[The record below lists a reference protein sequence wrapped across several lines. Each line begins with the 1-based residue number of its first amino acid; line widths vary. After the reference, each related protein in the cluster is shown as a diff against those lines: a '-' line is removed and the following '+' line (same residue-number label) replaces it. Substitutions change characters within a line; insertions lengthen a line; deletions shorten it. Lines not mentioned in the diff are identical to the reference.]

1 MLFQCPSATSV
12 FWLFVVVVTA
22 TRRIFTASTHL
33 TDPIPLMRLFVTT
46 LGTALLAAT
55 PTSASAQFASLV
67 YRLGKD
73 TVAIEQFTRS
83 ATGMTGEMVQ
93 RSGAA
98 VARYQYK
105 ITLAKNG
112 RPTTAS
118 IKRLNADGSLPP
130 NTPSD
135 TRFTVTADSIVRE
148 TVFADSTPRRAF
160 AATQAMINFPTFIYG
175 PTELL
180 ATLAKSK
187 AAVDSIPALGL
198 TGNLGVTGI
207 TSAGG
212 DSLRLRGGAYAMLLR
227 FDANQRLQSV
237 DGSFTT
243 NKSVGTRGAGSLD
256 LAALAKSMK
265 PTGTLSLR
273 ETARGAFGQ
282 GGMVL
287 VDYGRPSVRD
297 RTVWG
302 GTLVPFDTV
311 WRTGANDATH
321 LFTSRTLTMGDVVV
335 PPGAYTLFVQHTRT
349 GTWLLVNKQV
359 GQWGTVYSAANDL
372 GRVPMQMSATPSH
385 VEEFTI
391 VVRAINPTR
400 GAIEMSWGPG
410 MVSVPFTA
418 TAVRP

>member
-1 MLFQCPSATSV
+1 
-12 FWLFVVVVTA
+12 
-22 TRRIFTASTHL
+22 
-33 TDPIPLMRLFVTT
+33 MRLFVTT
-46 LGTALLAAT
+46 LAAGTALLAAT
-55 PTSASAQFASLV
+55 PTSASAQQASLV

-73 TVAIEQFTRS
+73 TVAIEQYTRT

-98 VARYQYK
+98 VARYQYT

-160 AATQAMINFPTFIYG
+160 AAKQAMINFPTFIYG

-180 ATLAKSK
+180 AGLAKTK
-187 AAVDSIPALGL
+187 AAVDSLPALGL
-198 TGNLGVTGI
+198 TGNLGLTGI

-212 DSLRLRGGAYAMLLR
+212 DSVRLRGGAYAMLLR

-243 NKSVGTRGAGSLD
+243 NKSVGTRGSALD
-256 LAALAKSMK
+256 IVAIAKSMK

-282 GGMVL
+282 GGMVI

-302 GTLVPFDTV
+302 GTLVPFDSV

-391 VVRAINPTR
+391 VVRAINATR

-410 MVSVPFTA
+410 MMSVPFTA
-418 TAVRP
+418 TVGSATAVRP

>member
-1 MLFQCPSATSV
+1 
-12 FWLFVVVVTA
+12 
-22 TRRIFTASTHL
+22 
-33 TDPIPLMRLFVTT
+33 MRLFVTT
-46 LGTALLAAT
+46 LATGTALLTAT
-55 PTSASAQFASLV
+55 PTSASAQQASVV

-73 TVAIEQFTRS
+73 TVAIEQYTRT

-98 VARYQYK
+98 VARYQYT

-148 TVFADSTPRRAF
+148 AVFADSTPRRAF

-180 ATLAKSK
+180 AGLAKSK
-187 AAVDSIPALGL
+187 AAVDSLPALGL
-198 TGNLGVTGI
+198 TGNLGLTGI
-207 TSAGG
+207 TAAGG

-243 NKSVGTRGAGSLD
+243 NKSVGTRGGALD
-256 LAALAKSMK
+256 IAAIAKSMK

-282 GGMVL
+282 GGMVI

-302 GTLVPFDTV
+302 GTLVPFDSV

-391 VVRAINPTR
+391 VVRAINATR

-410 MVSVPFTA
+410 MMSVPFTA
-418 TAVRP
+418 TVGSATAVRP

>member
-1 MLFQCPSATSV
+1 
-12 FWLFVVVVTA
+12 
-22 TRRIFTASTHL
+22 
-33 TDPIPLMRLFVTT
+33 MRLFVTT

-55 PTSASAQFASLV
+55 PTSASAQSASLV

-98 VARYQYK
+98 VARYQYT

-335 PPGAYTLFVQHTRT
+335 PPGAYSLFVQHTRT
-349 GTWLLVNKQV
+349 GTMLIVNKQV
-359 GQWGTVYSAANDL
+359 GQWGTIYSSANDL
-372 GRVPMQMSATPSH
+372 GRVPMQMTATPSH

-400 GAIEMSWGPG
+400 GAIEMSWGPS

-418 TAVRP
+418 TVGSATAVRP

>member
-1 MLFQCPSATSV
+1 
-12 FWLFVVVVTA
+12 
-22 TRRIFTASTHL
+22 
-33 TDPIPLMRLFVTT
+33 MRLFVTT
-46 LGTALLAAT
+46 LAAGTALLTAT
-55 PTSASAQFASLV
+55 PTSASAQQASLV

-73 TVAIEQFTRS
+73 TVAIEQYTRT

-98 VARYQYK
+98 VARYQYT

-160 AATQAMINFPTFIYG
+160 AAKQAMINFPTFIYG

-180 ATLAKSK
+180 AGLAKTK
-187 AAVDSIPALGL
+187 AAVDSLPALGL
-198 TGNLGVTGI
+198 TGNLGLTGI

-212 DSLRLRGGAYAMLLR
+212 DSVRLRGGAYAMLLR

-243 NKSVGTRGAGSLD
+243 NKSVGTRGSALD
-256 LAALAKSMK
+256 IVAIAKSMK

-282 GGMVL
+282 GGMVI

-391 VVRAINPTR
+391 VVRAINATR

-410 MVSVPFTA
+410 MMSVPFTA
-418 TAVRP
+418 TVGSATAVRP

>member
-1 MLFQCPSATSV
+1 
-12 FWLFVVVVTA
+12 
-22 TRRIFTASTHL
+22 
-33 TDPIPLMRLFVTT
+33 MRLFVTT

-55 PTSASAQFASLV
+55 PTSASAQSASLV

-98 VARYQYK
+98 VARYQYT

-349 GTWLLVNKQV
+349 GTMLIVNKQV
-359 GQWGTVYSAANDL
+359 GQWGTIYSSANDL
-372 GRVPMQMSATPSH
+372 GRVPMQMTATPSH

-400 GAIEMSWGPG
+400 GAIEMSWGPS

-418 TAVRP
+418 TVGSATAVRP

>member
-1 MLFQCPSATSV
+1 
-12 FWLFVVVVTA
+12 
-22 TRRIFTASTHL
+22 
-33 TDPIPLMRLFVTT
+33 MRLFVTT
-46 LGTALLAAT
+46 LATGTALLAAT
-55 PTSASAQFASLV
+55 PTSASAQQASVV

-73 TVAIEQFTRS
+73 TVAIEQYTRT

-98 VARYQYK
+98 VARYQYT

-160 AATQAMINFPTFIYG
+160 AAKQAMINFPTFIYG

-180 ATLAKSK
+180 AGLAKSK
-187 AAVDSIPALGL
+187 AAVDSLPALGL
-198 TGNLGVTGI
+198 TGNLGLTGI
-207 TSAGG
+207 TAAGG

-243 NKSVGTRGAGSLD
+243 NKSVGTRGGALD
-256 LAALAKSMK
+256 IAAIAKSMK

-282 GGMVL
+282 GGMVI

-302 GTLVPFDTV
+302 GTLVPFDSV

-391 VVRAINPTR
+391 VVRAINATR

-410 MVSVPFTA
+410 MMSVPFTA
-418 TAVRP
+418 TVGSATVGSATAVRP

>member
-1 MLFQCPSATSV
+1 
-12 FWLFVVVVTA
+12 
-22 TRRIFTASTHL
+22 
-33 TDPIPLMRLFVTT
+33 MRLFATT
-46 LGTALLAAT
+46 LATGAALLAAT
-55 PTSASAQFASLV
+55 PTSASAQQASLV

-73 TVAIEQFTRS
+73 TVAIEQYTRT

-98 VARYQYK
+98 VARYQYT

-160 AATQAMINFPTFIYG
+160 AAKQAMINFPTFIYG

-180 ATLAKSK
+180 AGLAKTK
-187 AAVDSIPALGL
+187 AAVDSLPALGL
-198 TGNLGVTGI
+198 TGNLGLTGI

-212 DSLRLRGGAYAMLLR
+212 DSVRLRGGAYAMLLR

-243 NKSVGTRGAGSLD
+243 NKSVGTRGSALD
-256 LAALAKSMK
+256 IVAIAKSMK

-282 GGMVL
+282 GGMVI

-302 GTLVPFDTV
+302 PWLVSD
-311 WRTGANDATH
+311 
-321 LFTSRTLTMGDVVV
+321 
-335 PPGAYTLFVQHTRT
+335 Q
-349 GTWLLVNKQV
+349 NKP
-359 GQWGTVYSAANDL
+359 SAATSAAISVSRQRCSAWRAA
-372 GRVPMQMSATPSH
+372 GRMKSIMERLWHGSPSDRLAARP
-385 VEEFTI
+385 TI
-391 VVRAINPTR
+391 PRYGETR
-400 GAIEMSWGPG
+400 
-410 MVSVPFTA
+410 
-418 TAVRP
+418 

>member
-1 MLFQCPSATSV
+1 
-12 FWLFVVVVTA
+12 
-22 TRRIFTASTHL
+22 
-33 TDPIPLMRLFVTT
+33 MRLFVTT
-46 LGTALLAAT
+46 LATGTALLAAT
-55 PTSASAQFASLV
+55 PTSASAQQASLV

-73 TVAIEQFTRS
+73 TVAIEQYTRT

-98 VARYQYK
+98 VARYQYT

-148 TVFADSTPRRAF
+148 AVFADSTPRRAF
-160 AATQAMINFPTFIYG
+160 AAKQAMINFPTFIYG

-180 ATLAKSK
+180 AGLAKTK
-187 AAVDSIPALGL
+187 AAVDSLPALGL
-198 TGNLGVTGI
+198 TGNLGLTGI
-207 TSAGG
+207 TAAGG

-243 NKSVGTRGAGSLD
+243 NKSVGTRGGALD
-256 LAALAKSMK
+256 IAAIAKSMK

-282 GGMVL
+282 GGMVI

-302 GTLVPFDTV
+302 GTLVPFDSV

-321 LFTSRTLTMGDVVV
+321 MFTSRTLTMGDVVV

-391 VVRAINPTR
+391 VVRAINATR

-410 MVSVPFTA
+410 MMSVPFTA
-418 TAVRP
+418 TVGSATAVRP

>member
-1 MLFQCPSATSV
+1 
-12 FWLFVVVVTA
+12 
-22 TRRIFTASTHL
+22 
-33 TDPIPLMRLFVTT
+33 MRLFATT
-46 LGTALLAAT
+46 LATGTALLAAT
-55 PTSASAQFASLV
+55 PVFAQQASLV

-98 VARYQYK
+98 VARYQYT

-118 IKRLNADGSLPP
+118 IKRLNADGSVPP
-130 NTPSD
+130 NAPSD
-135 TRFTVTADSIVRE
+135 TRFTVTADSVVRE

-160 AATQAMINFPTFIYG
+160 AARQAMINFPTFIYG

-180 ATLAKSK
+180 ASLANSK
-187 AAVDSIPALGL
+187 TAVDSLPALGL
-198 TGNLGVTGI
+198 AGTLGFTGI
-207 TSAGG
+207 TPAGG
-212 DSLRLRGGAYAMLLR
+212 DTLRLRGGAYAMLLR

-243 NKSVGTRGAGSLD
+243 NKSVATRGAGGLD
-256 LAALAKSMK
+256 MTAIARSMK

-282 GGMVL
+282 GGIVL
-287 VDYGRPSVRD
+287 IDYGRPSVRD

-321 LFTSRTLTMGDVVV
+321 LFTSRTLTMGDLVV

-349 GTWLLVNKQV
+349 GTMLIVNRQV
-359 GQWGTVYSAANDL
+359 GQWGTIYSSTNDL

-391 VVRAINPTR
+391 AVRSIAPTR
-400 GAIEMSWGPG
+400 GAIEMSWGPS

-418 TAVRP
+418 TAGSATGVRP

>member
-1 MLFQCPSATSV
+1 
-12 FWLFVVVVTA
+12 
-22 TRRIFTASTHL
+22 
-33 TDPIPLMRLFVTT
+33 MR
-46 LGTALLAAT
+46 LLAASLAAGSALLT
-55 PTSASAQFASLV
+55 ATASAQSASFV

-73 TVAIEQFTRS
+73 TVAIEQYTRT

-98 VARYQYK
+98 VARYQYT

-148 TVFADSTPRRAF
+148 AVFADSTPRRAF
-160 AATQAMINFPTFIYG
+160 AAKQAMINFPTFIYG

-180 ATLAKSK
+180 AGLAKSK

-198 TGNLGVTGI
+198 AGNLGFTGI
-207 TSAGG
+207 VPAGG
-212 DSLRLRGGAYAMLLR
+212 DSVRMRGGAYAMILR
-227 FDANQRLQSV
+227 FDANNTLQRV
-237 DGSFTT
+237 DGSYTT
-243 NKSVGTRGAGSLD
+243 NKSIATRGGALD
-256 LAALAKSMK
+256 IAAIAKSMK

-282 GGMVL
+282 GGMVI

-302 GTLVPFDTV
+302 GALVPFDTV

-359 GQWGTVYSAANDL
+359 GQWGTIYSAANDL

-400 GAIEMSWGPG
+400 GAIEMSWGPS

-418 TAVRP
+418 TTVRP

>member
-1 MLFQCPSATSV
+1 
-12 FWLFVVVVTA
+12 
-22 TRRIFTASTHL
+22 
-33 TDPIPLMRLFVTT
+33 MRLFVTT
-46 LGTALLAAT
+46 LAAGTALLAAT
-55 PTSASAQFASLV
+55 PTSASAQQASLV

-73 TVAIEQFTRS
+73 TVAIEQYTRT

-98 VARYQYK
+98 VARYQYT

-148 TVFADSTPRRAF
+148 AVFADSTPRRAF
-160 AATQAMINFPTFIYG
+160 AAKQAMINFPTFIYG

-180 ATLAKSK
+180 AGLAKSK
-187 AAVDSIPALGL
+187 AAVDSLPALGL
-198 TGNLGVTGI
+198 TGNLGLTGI
-207 TSAGG
+207 TAAGG

-243 NKSVGTRGAGSLD
+243 NKSVGTRGGALD
-256 LAALAKSMK
+256 IAAIAKSMK

-282 GGMVL
+282 GGMVI

-391 VVRAINPTR
+391 VVRAINAMR

-410 MVSVPFTA
+410 MMSVPFTA
-418 TAVRP
+418 TVGSATAVRP

>member
-1 MLFQCPSATSV
+1 
-12 FWLFVVVVTA
+12 
-22 TRRIFTASTHL
+22 
-33 TDPIPLMRLFVTT
+33 MRLFVTT
-46 LGTALLAAT
+46 LATGTALLAAT
-55 PTSASAQFASLV
+55 PTSASAQQASLV

-98 VARYQYK
+98 VARYQYT

-282 GGMVL
+282 GGIVI

>member
-1 MLFQCPSATSV
+1 
-12 FWLFVVVVTA
+12 
-22 TRRIFTASTHL
+22 
-33 TDPIPLMRLFVTT
+33 MRLFVTT
-46 LGTALLAAT
+46 LATGTALLAAT
-55 PTSASAQFASLV
+55 STSASAQQASLV

-73 TVAIEQFTRS
+73 TVAIEQYTRT

-98 VARYQYK
+98 VARYQYT

-148 TVFADSTPRRAF
+148 AVFADSTPRRAF
-160 AATQAMINFPTFIYG
+160 AAKQAMINFPTFIYG

-180 ATLAKSK
+180 AGLAKTK
-187 AAVDSIPALGL
+187 AAVDSLPALGL
-198 TGNLGVTGI
+198 TGNLGLTGI

-212 DSLRLRGGAYAMLLR
+212 DSVRLRGGAYAMLLR

-243 NKSVGTRGAGSLD
+243 NKSVGTRGSALD
-256 LAALAKSMK
+256 IVAIAKSMK

-282 GGMVL
+282 GGMVI

-302 GTLVPFDTV
+302 GTLVPFDSV

-391 VVRAINPTR
+391 VVRAINATR

-410 MVSVPFTA
+410 MMSVPFTA
-418 TAVRP
+418 TVGSATAVRP

>member
-1 MLFQCPSATSV
+1 
-12 FWLFVVVVTA
+12 
-22 TRRIFTASTHL
+22 
-33 TDPIPLMRLFVTT
+33 MRLFVTT
-46 LGTALLAAT
+46 LAAGTALLAAT
-55 PTSASAQFASLV
+55 STSASAQQASLV

-73 TVAIEQFTRS
+73 TVAIEQYTRT

-98 VARYQYK
+98 VARYQYT

-160 AATQAMINFPTFIYG
+160 AAKQAMINFPTFIYG

-180 ATLAKSK
+180 AGLAKTK
-187 AAVDSIPALGL
+187 AAVDSLPALGL
-198 TGNLGVTGI
+198 TGNLGLTGI

-212 DSLRLRGGAYAMLLR
+212 DSVRLRGGAYAMLLR

-243 NKSVGTRGAGSLD
+243 NKSVGTRGGALD
-256 LAALAKSMK
+256 IAAIAKSMK

-282 GGMVL
+282 GGMVI

-391 VVRAINPTR
+391 VVRAINATR

-410 MVSVPFTA
+410 MMSVPFTA
-418 TAVRP
+418 TVGSATAVRP

>member
-1 MLFQCPSATSV
+1 
-12 FWLFVVVVTA
+12 
-22 TRRIFTASTHL
+22 
-33 TDPIPLMRLFVTT
+33 MRLFVTT
-46 LGTALLAAT
+46 LAAGTALLAAT
-55 PTSASAQFASLV
+55 PTSASAQQASLV

-73 TVAIEQFTRS
+73 TVAIEQYTRT

-98 VARYQYK
+98 VARYQYT

-160 AATQAMINFPTFIYG
+160 AAKQAMINFPTFIYG

-180 ATLAKSK
+180 AGLAKTK
-187 AAVDSIPALGL
+187 AAVDSLPALGL
-198 TGNLGVTGI
+198 TGNLGLTGI

-212 DSLRLRGGAYAMLLR
+212 DSVRLRGGAYAMLLR

-243 NKSVGTRGAGSLD
+243 NKSVGTRGSALD
-256 LAALAKSMK
+256 IVAIAKSMK

-282 GGMVL
+282 GGMVI

-391 VVRAINPTR
+391 VVRAINATR

-410 MVSVPFTA
+410 MMSVPFTA
-418 TAVRP
+418 TVGSATAVRP

>member
-1 MLFQCPSATSV
+1 
-12 FWLFVVVVTA
+12 
-22 TRRIFTASTHL
+22 
-33 TDPIPLMRLFVTT
+33 MRLFVTT
-46 LGTALLAAT
+46 LAAGTALLAAT
-55 PTSASAQFASLV
+55 PTSASAQQASLV

-73 TVAIEQFTRS
+73 TVAIEQYTRT

-98 VARYQYK
+98 VARYQYT

-160 AATQAMINFPTFIYG
+160 AAKQAMINFPTFIYG

-180 ATLAKSK
+180 AGLAKTK
-187 AAVDSIPALGL
+187 AAVDSLPALGL
-198 TGNLGVTGI
+198 TGNLGLTGI

-212 DSLRLRGGAYAMLLR
+212 DSVRLRGGAYAMLLR

-243 NKSVGTRGAGSLD
+243 NKSVGTRGGALD
-256 LAALAKSMK
+256 IAAIAKSMK

-282 GGMVL
+282 GGMVI

-391 VVRAINPTR
+391 VVRAINATR

-410 MVSVPFTA
+410 MMSVPFTA
-418 TAVRP
+418 TVGSATAVRP

>member
-1 MLFQCPSATSV
+1 
-12 FWLFVVVVTA
+12 
-22 TRRIFTASTHL
+22 
-33 TDPIPLMRLFVTT
+33 MRLFVTT
-46 LGTALLAAT
+46 LAAGTALLAAT
-55 PTSASAQFASLV
+55 PTSASAQQASLV

-73 TVAIEQFTRS
+73 TVAIEQYTRT

-98 VARYQYK
+98 VARYQYT

-160 AATQAMINFPTFIYG
+160 AAKQAMINFPTFIYG

-180 ATLAKSK
+180 AGLAKTK
-187 AAVDSIPALGL
+187 AAVDSLPALGL
-198 TGNLGVTGI
+198 TGNLGLTGS

-212 DSLRLRGGAYAMLLR
+212 DSVRLRGGAYAMLLR

-243 NKSVGTRGAGSLD
+243 NKSVGTRGSALD
-256 LAALAKSMK
+256 IVAIAKSMK

-282 GGMVL
+282 GGMVI

-391 VVRAINPTR
+391 VVRAINATR

-410 MVSVPFTA
+410 MMSVPFTA
-418 TAVRP
+418 TVGSATAVRP

>member
-1 MLFQCPSATSV
+1 
-12 FWLFVVVVTA
+12 
-22 TRRIFTASTHL
+22 
-33 TDPIPLMRLFVTT
+33 MRLFVTT

-55 PTSASAQFASLV
+55 PTSASAQSASLV

-98 VARYQYK
+98 VARYQYT

-335 PPGAYTLFVQHTRT
+335 PPGAYSLFVQHTRT
-349 GTWLLVNKQV
+349 GTMLIVNKQV
-359 GQWGTVYSAANDL
+359 GQWGTIYSSANDL
-372 GRVPMQMSATPSH
+372 GRVPMQMTATPSH

-400 GAIEMSWGPG
+400 GAIEMSWGPS
-410 MVSVPFTA
+410 MVSVPLKFWSTIS
-418 TAVRP
+418 VE

>member
-1 MLFQCPSATSV
+1 
-12 FWLFVVVVTA
+12 
-22 TRRIFTASTHL
+22 
-33 TDPIPLMRLFVTT
+33 MRLFVTT

-55 PTSASAQFASLV
+55 PTSASAQSASLV

-73 TVAIEQFTRS
+73 TVAIEQYTRT

-93 RSGAA
+93 RSGAT
-98 VARYQYK
+98 VARYQYT

-160 AATQAMINFPTFIYG
+160 AAKQAMINFPTFIYG

-207 TSAGG
+207 TAAGG

-243 NKSVGTRGAGSLD
+243 NKSVGTRGASSLD

-282 GGMVL
+282 GGIVI

-349 GTWLLVNKQV
+349 GTMLIVNKQV
-359 GQWGTVYSAANDL
+359 GQWGTIYSSANDL
-372 GRVPMQMSATPSH
+372 GRVPMQMTATPSH

-400 GAIEMSWGPG
+400 GAIEMSWGPS

-418 TAVRP
+418 TVGSATAVRP

>member
-1 MLFQCPSATSV
+1 
-12 FWLFVVVVTA
+12 
-22 TRRIFTASTHL
+22 
-33 TDPIPLMRLFVTT
+33 MRLFVTT
-46 LGTALLAAT
+46 LAAGTALLAAT
-55 PTSASAQFASLV
+55 PTSASAQQASLV

-73 TVAIEQFTRS
+73 TVAIEQYTRT

-98 VARYQYK
+98 VARYQYT

-148 TVFADSTPRRAF
+148 AVFADSTPRRAF
-160 AATQAMINFPTFIYG
+160 AAKQAMINFPTFIYG

-180 ATLAKSK
+180 AGLAKSK
-187 AAVDSIPALGL
+187 AAVDSLPALGL
-198 TGNLGVTGI
+198 TGNLGLTGI
-207 TSAGG
+207 TAAGG

-243 NKSVGTRGAGSLD
+243 NKSVGTRGGALD
-256 LAALAKSMK
+256 IAAIAKSMK

-282 GGMVL
+282 GGMVI

-302 GTLVPFDTV
+302 GTLVPFDSV

-391 VVRAINPTR
+391 VVRAINATR

-410 MVSVPFTA
+410 MMSVPFTA
-418 TAVRP
+418 TVGSATAVRP